1 MSTGDETNP
10 YTSRE
15 PPQWLRDS
23 MRGVFGPWTNQSIDD
38 DAPWSRDDEW
48 ALVKRTIEHF
58 DAWIQFASA
67 TPTAREFMALRKS
80 VDEFRHARP
89 ADVRDRVSSEG
100 RLFLGTLTRYEL
112 QNLESKCEDNDVYL
126 YVENAS
132 EDRYEIYNRTQ
143 DYLWRIKDR
152 SRYDIVISEMLEF
165 GVPIFD
171 ATASG

>member
-1 MSTGDETNP
+1 
-10 YTSRE
+10 
-15 PPQWLRDS
+15 
-23 MRGVFGPWTNQSIDD
+23 
-38 DAPWSRDDEW
+38 
-48 ALVKRTIEHF
+48 
-58 DAWIQFASA
+58 
-67 TPTAREFMALRKS
+67 MALRKS